1 MKKKKKPKET
11 LQTCP
16 FKEELT
22 RINQVT
28 WENIITRKQIMNKL
42 QIPREKKN

>member
-1 MKKKKKPKET
+1 MQTERERERDNTLIYEKKKKKTKET

-28 WENIITRKQIMNKL
+28 
-42 QIPREKKN
+42 

>member
-1 MKKKKKPKET
+1 MQTEREREITPLFMKKKKKKPKET

-28 WENIITRKQIMNKL
+28 
-42 QIPREKKN
+42 

>member
-1 MKKKKKPKET
+1 MQTEREREITPLFMKKKKKPKET

-28 WENIITRKQIMNKL
+28 
-42 QIPREKKN
+42 

>member
-1 MKKKKKPKET
+1 MTYHYANRERERDNTLIYEKKKKKKPKET

-28 WENIITRKQIMNKL
+28 
-42 QIPREKKN
+42 

>member
-1 MKKKKKPKET
+1 MTYHYANREREREREITPLFMKKKKKPKET

-28 WENIITRKQIMNKL
+28 
-42 QIPREKKN
+42 